1 MSDVIV
7 DELAEFEQKLLRGL
21 TAWQRQLLKEIVAA
35 GGVMYRFRLKDR
47 AHPTFRV
54 GDREYPAGDD
64 ADQYAAYDGEIRA
77 LVEKRILLQCGSD
90 FFYPGWVGWRIAR
103 ALVAA
108 D

>member
-1 MSDVIV
+1 
-7 DELAEFEQKLLRGL
+7 
-21 TAWQRQLLKEIVAA
+21 
-35 GGVMYRFRLKDR
+35 
-47 AHPTFRV
+47 RV